1 MIEVDEATRLAAAR
15 AGDQDAFEHLTGP
28 YQRELLVH
36 CYRMLGSLEDAEDT
50 LQETLLRAWRR
61 LDSFEGRASLR
72 AWLYKIAT
80 NASLDALDRRPRRVM
95 PQAMRPPAGPDDA
108 FPGPA
113 QEHVWLEPLPD
124 ALIDERPVTNPE
136 ARYEAR
142 ESVAIAFLAALQ
154 NLPGRQRAV
163 LILRD
168 VLGWKAGEAADLLSM
183 TVAAVNSALQRA
195 RTTMQDYSRSARQEA
210 HVEVVVTPP
219 VDSQTASLLARYVEA
234 WEAADAATL
243 VSLLREDAVITMPP
257 LFLWYRGREAIKS
270 FLDTYLFRGGAG
282 GRFRLV
288 PTRANGV
295 PAFAVYQPDETG
307 RYGPAALQLLTI
319 EDGRIAEINDFLVS
333 DDKLFS
339 RFGLPLAV

>member
-15 AGDQDAFEHLTGP
+15 AGDQEAFEHLTGP

-36 CYRMLGSLEDAEDT
+36 CYRMLGSLEDAEDV

-80 NASLDALDRRPRRVM
+80 NASLDALDRRPKRVM
-95 PQAMRPPAGPDDA
+95 PQAMQPPAGPNDA

-124 ALIDERPVTNPE
+124 ALIDERLVTNPE

-142 ESVAIAFLAALQ
+142 ESVALAFLAALQ

-168 VLGWKAGEAADLLSM
+168 VLGWKAGEAAELLSM
-183 TVAAVNSALQRA
+183 SVAAVNSALQRA
-195 RTTMQDYSRSARQEA
+195 RTTMQGYSRSAQPHLA
-210 HVEVVVTPP
+210 VVVTPP
-219 VDSQTASLLARYVEA
+219 VDTQTASLLARYVEA
-234 WEAADAATL
+234 WEAADAAKL

-257 LFLWYRGREAIKS
+257 LFLWYRGREAILE
-270 FLDTYLFRGGAG
+270 FLDTYLFRGAAG

-295 PAFAVYQPDETG
+295 PAFAVYQRDEKGTY
-307 RYGPAALQLLTI
+307 RPAALQLLTI
-319 EDGRIAEINDFLVS
+319 EAGRIAEINDFLVS

-339 RFGLPLAV
+339 RFGLPLVI